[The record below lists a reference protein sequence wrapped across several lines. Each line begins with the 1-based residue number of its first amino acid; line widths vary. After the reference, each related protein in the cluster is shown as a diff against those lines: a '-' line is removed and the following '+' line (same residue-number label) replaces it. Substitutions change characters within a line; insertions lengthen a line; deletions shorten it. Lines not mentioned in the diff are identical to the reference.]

1 MILNMV
7 KIIDLLSSCVR
18 VYALNIDVLIRT
30 EDYFNPIDAIN
41 AYVAGYLMK
50 EGVRLLELRL

>member
-7 KIIDLLSSCVR
+7 KIIDYLLSSCV
-18 VYALNIDVLIRT
+18 DVLIRM